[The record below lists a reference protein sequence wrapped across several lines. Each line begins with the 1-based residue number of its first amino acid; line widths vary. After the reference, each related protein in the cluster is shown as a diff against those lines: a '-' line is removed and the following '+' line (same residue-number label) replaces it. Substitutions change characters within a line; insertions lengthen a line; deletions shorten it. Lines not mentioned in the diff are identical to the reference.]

1 MADTVEVELEQHQV
15 ISSNADTQSQ
25 DSQFMKLKNTITGE
39 TILYEIQ
46 PITASDKDKA
56 SSNTQNILSPIIASS
71 TNRWLFGRSG
81 SKTDN
86 SDNKCTN
93 YMIAILVIIIQII
106 SYITIAFYLI
116 SLRNTELSE
125 KQQTC
130 YGPNCSEGE
139 AVCMDIKPA
148 FVTGALMVGFLW
160 ADIINVGSMMRQK
173 GKLMGSMMIAF
184 ELIMAMIGGIVVG
197 LFSSSEFDAINGAVG
212 ILFVHDLDE
221 KIYLAM
227 ILISSNKKKICALIS
242 WIILSIIVAIACGCT
257 YSNGSYFGDCKKDQ
271 FKCDNGECIWSGYT
285 CNGVFDCLNGEDENA
300 NCNFGLTNYCPS
312 ETFNCASDGR
322 CIEAIKQC
330 DGIQDCDDNSDEIWN
345 PNWNSADKF
354 KCETSEICID
364 ITKRC
369 NGVLDCPDGSDEAIN
384 QNCNAAIANIT
395 CPKGSPVF
403 TQKYHNRTWIWRISS
418 NTQFKCSNG
427 QCIDAA
433 AMCDGVAGDCIDG
446 SDEFPYF
453 NSLNDWPFV
462 AQCPYW
468 NLIECAKGEILC
480 KVSGECINIVKL
492 CDGVN
497 DCPNGEDERTCPD
510 NGNNSDLIY
519 APHDDGEICYGTN
532 GFQCGGDLSFIN
544 HTHFRTFNSSNPDVL
559 QSSTLSSIGQYIPNG
574 AGPCIPSEWRCDGIA
589 DCVNGRDEEE
599 CFYYNCDEQNEFQCD
614 DGQCIPIEWEKDGNA
629 DCKDGSDEFPPSN
642 GTYFENVISCGDYV
656 NGVIDFNQWRSP
668 VYKLTMNVE
677 YTKIEFTTCTNE
689 TTELNTFI
697 TVYRYNGVFP
707 AASFM
712 NDDAE
717 SCGINSGASTIEI
730 HEIDPDGFLAADFYI
745 YVDAK
750 YRRQAFGDF
759 GLKVTCW
766 DPVV

>member
-271 FKCDNGECIWSGYT
+271 FKCDNGECIWSGY
-285 CNGVFDCLNGEDENA
+285 
-300 NCNFGLTNYCPS
+300 
-312 ETFNCASDGR
+312 
-322 CIEAIKQC
+322 I
-330 DGIQDCDDNSDEIWN
+330 
-345 PNWNSADKF
+345 
-354 KCETSEICID
+354 
-364 ITKRC
+364 C